1 MKQIYWLLFYSQP
14 CSRRS
19 ERGLRREV
27 IHEFTLIWSRKCD
40 AKVWKMKSKSG
51 AKMVKCH
58 VVCLVIYTPCF
69 LTNFIRIQIL
79 WESCG
84 AALWGC
90 PGRWL
95 CSMQPQSLLF
105 KLSVGNARA
114 RERWA
119 AKARDARNECLQS
132 RAFRLT
138 DYEKR
143 ETAVPYFA
151 VKTSTMSS
159 GCCYSVVV
167 GHLGFKYWERC
178 VTTK

>member
-1 MKQIYWLLFYSQP
+1 
-14 CSRRS
+14 
-19 ERGLRREV
+19 
-27 IHEFTLIWSRKCD
+27 
-40 AKVWKMKSKSG
+40 
-51 AKMVKCH
+51 MVLH
-58 VVCLVIYTPCF
+58 
-69 LTNFIRIQIL
+69 
-79 WESCG
+79 CG
-84 AALWGC
+84 AALGGGC
-90 PGRWL
+90 VQ
-95 CSMQPQSLLF
+95 CNQSLF
-105 KLSVGNARA
+105 FRLSVGDARA
-114 RERWA
+114 REHRA

-167 GHLGFKYWERC
+167 VHLGFKYWERC